1 MKSLD
6 NLKKSGKFINQ
17 VYTEKKMKKISILL
31 TSFLIIIHAS
41 CGGKKGDVPAMPER
55 AEGNPIAV
63 VITPNTAMRIDPLIF
78 SSRVA
83 LLKKGEVAE
92 VLERSIEE
100 KNIGNSRSYWYKV
113 KLASG
118 ITGWIYGANLTIL
131 DDSNR
136 GNVESYLSQFWEKE
150 TEELSSA
157 LHGKWW
163 SVNRFN
169 DFTSHCLEIY
179 KDGKYK
185 SYIKGASKKL
195 EGEYNFDFNNSK
207 IIFLGETSFSGSLSY
222 IKRGDIYTLFN
233 DSEKDEIKFKMINTN
248 PESEDDVM
256 KEDKQDESEP
266 KKQENEG

>member
-1 MKSLD
+1 MVSL
-6 NLKKSGKFINQ
+6 LMIIYASCSGKKSETSAISEKSEGK
-17 VYTEKKMKKISILL
+17 S
-31 TSFLIIIHAS
+31 
-41 CGGKKGDVPAMPER
+41 
-55 AEGNPIAV
+55 IAV

-92 VLERSIEE
+92 VLDRSSEE
-100 KNIGNSRSYWYKV
+100 KNIGKSRSYWYNV
-113 KLASG
+113 KLANG
-118 ITGWIYGANLTIL
+118 ITGWIYGVNLTIL

-136 GNVESYLSQFWEKE
+136 GDVDSYLSQFWEKE

-169 DFTSHCLEIY
+169 DFTNHCLEIY

-185 SYIKGASKKL
+185 SYYKGTSKKL

-207 IIFLGETSFSGSLSY
+207 IIFLGETSFTDSLSY
-222 IKRGDIYTLFN
+222 VKRGDVYTLFN
-233 DSEKDEIKFKMINTN
+233 DSEKNEIKFKLINTN

-256 KEDKQDESEP
+256 KDDKQEDSEP
-266 KKQENEG
+266 RKQENEG

>member
-1 MKSLD
+1 
-6 NLKKSGKFINQ
+6 
-17 VYTEKKMKKISILL
+17 MKKVSIIIVFL
-31 TSFLIIIHAS
+31 LIIIHIS
-41 CGGKKGDVPAMPER
+41 CGGKKSEIPAIPENS
-55 AEGNPIAV
+55 EGKPVAV
-63 VITPNTAMRIDPLIF
+63 IITPNTAMRIDPLIF

-92 VLERSIEE
+92 VLERSSEE
-100 KNIGNSRSYWYKV
+100 KNIGNSKNYWYKV
-113 KLASG
+113 RLANG
-118 ITGWIYGANLTIL
+118 VAGWIYGVNITIL

-150 TEELSSA
+150 TEELGSA

-169 DFTSHCLEIY
+169 DFTNHCLEIY
-179 KDGKYK
+179 KDGKYR

-195 EGEYNFDFNNSK
+195 EGNYNFDFNNNQ
-207 IIFLGETSFSGSLSY
+207 IIFLGETSFTGNLSY
-222 IKRGDIYTLFN
+222 VKRGEIYTLFN

-248 PESEDDVM
+248 PESDDDVM
-256 KEDKQDESEP
+256 KEDKQDESET